1 MSNAGAALASV
12 TALRIDWTAVEQLYQ
27 AHIMRIWR
35 INRSSLEVFPRPNMH
50 VVIVPA
56 EGAALELRE
65 AKRSNAIFE
74 GKLP

>member
-1 MSNAGAALASV
+1 
-12 TALRIDWTAVEQLYQ
+12 VEQLYQ

-50 VVIVPA
+50 AVIVPA

-74 GKLP
+74 GNLP

>member
-1 MSNAGAALASV
+1 M
-12 TALRIDWTAVEQLYQ
+12 AVEQLYQ

-50 VVIVPA
+50 AVIVPA

-74 GKLP
+74 GKLS